1 MRLFYANTVG
11 YWLPYKIW
19 QDEIHDKQK
28 QIYEKPASLSCQ
40 KNMIDK
46 KTAKRFERLLKILK
60 EEDNNIK
67 ERARQTNKI
76 RENTILRSLEDRE
89 DKEDK

>member
-1 MRLFYANTVG
+1 
-11 YWLPYKIW
+11 
-19 QDEIHDKQK
+19 
-28 QIYEKPASLSCQ
+28 
-40 KNMIDK
+40 MIDK
-46 KTAKRFERLLKILK
+46 KIAKRFERLLKILK

-67 ERARQTNKI
+67 ERVRQTNKI

>member
-46 KTAKRFERLLKILK
+46 KIAKRYKDLLKTLK
-60 EEDNNIK
+60 EENNNIQ
-67 ERARQTNKI
+67 ERVKRTNKI
-76 RENTILRSLEDRE
+76 RENLILRSLED
-89 DKEDK
+89 KEDL